1 MSSGCGEVGSFEIDL
16 HSGKLTMEH
25 GHFEDVFPVEHGEIP
40 ASSFSLLE
48 GTE

>member
-1 MSSGCGEVGSFEIDL
+1 MSSGCGEVGSFELDL
-16 HSGKLTMEH
+16 HSGKLTMEN

-40 ASSFSLLE
+40 ASYFSLLE